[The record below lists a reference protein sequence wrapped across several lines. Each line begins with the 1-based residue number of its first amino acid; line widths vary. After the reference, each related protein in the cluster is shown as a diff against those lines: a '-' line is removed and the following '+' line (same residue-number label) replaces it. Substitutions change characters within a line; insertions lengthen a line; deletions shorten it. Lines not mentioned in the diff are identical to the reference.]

1 MTKMFSTP
9 KLNQLQCHKARL
21 KQPLLDAKTK
31 LNFAQIC
38 CTVVEKSSLNISTHK
53 CSCRCDDLY
62 PSKYLRTHNYA
73 VEGAMKLKFA
83 LFCSS
88 RDALS
93 DGIIFGRS

>member
-21 KQPLLDAKTK
+21 KQPLLDATTNP
-31 LNFAQIC
+31 NFVQIC
-38 CTVVEKSSLNISTHK
+38 WMVVEKWSQSISAHK
-53 CSCRCDDLY
+53 CTCRCDDLY
-62 PSKYLRTHNYA
+62 PCKYLHVHNYA

-83 LFCSS
+83 PFCSS

-93 DGIIFGRS
+93 DGILFC